1 MDSSHNSTQNDNRFL
16 GNKFSQNTALRS
28 MNDVVSKMLVTIE
41 ALAEA
46 VVWVDRERKIQWCN
60 RAFRQLVA
68 KSDEEILGVKFMKIL
83 PLSIDGQPISLKSY
97 PDVKIQQGEH
107 NTREYEFS
115 RGGHSLVLEISGDR
129 AVEND
134 GSNSSILIIKH
145 HTHKHKQTT
154 PISVQVRELK
164 YRHILENSQVGI
176 GRVRRIDGLILDAN
190 QRCAE
195 ILGYTSAE
203 ELIGKK
209 YTHEFEV
216 IKSDYGEILQELAQ
230 KGEIA
235 DCEVQLKRKDGSLL
249 WGLLWRCLNVE
260 EDCIEFVIADISER
274 KYTETAL
281 RLSEL
286 KFRSLFT
293 NSQVGISRCRLEDG
307 LIIDANQRFVELIGY
322 DHPAEVVGKKLS
334 SDFCTHP
341 QIRQQIFSQ
350 LEQHGEVSN
359 VEVELRQR
367 DGSIRWGLYSARLNL
382 AENCIEGVVV
392 DISDR
397 KEAQASLNRTNAML
411 KAQQEAVPDG
421 ILVVDENNR
430 VVSYNQRFCELW
442 QIPEELM
449 NADSTEERMER
460 CLSLVAQPEDFIPK
474 VKALNQNRTAISRE
488 EILFKDGRVLDR
500 YSSPVTSNTGEY
512 YGRIWYFRDITE
524 RKQREEA
531 LSLIVEGTATQVGQD
546 FFRSCTRSLAKLLQV
561 RYAFIA
567 EFANEAKD
575 RARTLACWWGEDFK
589 DNCEYEL
596 AATPSAEVL
605 KGVRCRYPHSL
616 QKLFPQDI
624 YLKELEAESFIG
636 LPITNP
642 QGKILGLLAVID
654 DKPLNNSNFEVQ
666 WSILSIFAARAGA
679 ELERQHAEK
688 ALAQQ
693 LQRVLLLEKITQEIR
708 QSLELQQVFQTTVH
722 QIGNIFQVDR
732 CHIFDYHPQPVAKA
746 RIVEEYLIP
755 EYSSMLGIEIALQDA
770 ACLAKAFAQEQAVVY
785 VDVHQ
790 ENSLQHS
797 ICFEPQFQVKS
808 LMAVRTSYQGNPNGA
823 IVVHQCDRF
832 RQWTRAEIELLE
844 AVAAQVGIA
853 IAQAQLLAQEKQQR
867 QALEEAK
874 QNAEVANL
882 AKSEFLANMSHELR
896 TPLNAILGFTQLMA
910 KDEAI
915 TSKQKESL
923 SIINKSGEHLLH
935 LINDVLEMSKIE
947 TGQTKLQPKVFN
959 LHRMLQELKSM
970 FQPLAQAKQLTLQF
984 ESARG
989 LVEYISTDEI
999 KLRQVLI
1006 NLLDNAIK
1014 FTQTGSVTLR
1024 VLSLREIPI
1033 RNVSITNNK
1042 AKLIFEIEDTGIGV
1056 AGKEME
1062 LLFQPFAQTTTDI
1075 ASQKGTGLG
1084 LAISQHF
1091 VNLMGGKINLVSSL
1105 GEGSKFSFGI
1115 QVDLATSSTRDKK
1128 EPRKPECL
1136 GAKYIYED
1144 EFVSN
1149 NCHTQIEAIK
1159 SLNRQDLDCMT
1170 PQWIAQLYHAAIA
1183 VDADLIKQLIA
1194 EIPPTHQA
1202 VATALEELIRDYD
1215 FDRIVELSSNTN
1227 LIE

>member
-1 MDSSHNSTQNDNRFL
+1 
-16 GNKFSQNTALRS
+16 
-28 MNDVVSKMLVTIE
+28 MNNVVSKMLITLE
-41 ALAEA
+41 AIAEA
-46 VVWVDRERKIQWCN
+46 VVWVNQERKIQWCN
-60 RAFRQLVA
+60 RAFRQLVE
-68 KSDEEILGVKFMKIL
+68 KSNEEILGVKFTNIL
-83 PLSIDGQPISLKSY
+83 PLSIDGRTISLKSY
-97 PDVKIQQGEH
+97 PDVKIQQGQYQ
-107 NTREYEFS
+107 TREYEFNQK
-115 RGGHSLVLEISGDR
+115 GNSLILEISGDR
-129 AVEND
+129 AAEND

-145 HTHKHKQTT
+145 HTDRPKQTT

-190 QRCAE
+190 RRCAE

-209 YTHEFEV
+209 YTHEFETV
-216 IKSDYGEILQELAQ
+216 KSDYAEMLRALAQ

-235 DCEVQLKRKDGSLL
+235 DCQVQLKRKDGSLI
-249 WGLLWRCLNVE
+249 WGLLWRCLNRE
-260 EDCIEFVIADISER
+260 EDCIEFVIADITER

-286 KFRSLFT
+286 KFRNLFT

-307 LIIDANQRFVELIGY
+307 LIIDANQRFVELLGY
-322 DHPAEVVGKKLS
+322 DHPSEVVGKKLN

-341 QIRQQIFSQ
+341 QVLQQIFSQ
-350 LEQHGEVSN
+350 LQQHGEVN
-359 VEVELRQR
+359 NLEVELRQR

-382 AENCIEGVVV
+382 VENCIEGVVV

-397 KEAQASLNRTNAML
+397 KEAQAALSRTNAML
-411 KAQQEAVPDG
+411 KAQQEAIPDG

-449 NADSTEERMER
+449 SDYSTEERMER
-460 CLSLVAQPEDFIPK
+460 CLALLARPKNFIPQ
-474 VKALNQNRTAISRE
+474 VKALNRNRTAISRE

-500 YSSPVTSNTGEY
+500 YSSPVTYSTGEY

-524 RKQREEA
+524 RKQREKA
-531 LSLIVEGTATQVGQD
+531 LNLIVEGTATQVGRD

-589 DNCEYEL
+589 ANYEYEL

-605 KGVRCRYPHSL
+605 TGVRCRYSHSL
-616 QKLFPQDI
+616 QKLFPEDP
-624 YLKELEAESFIG
+624 YLKELAAESFIG

-679 ELERQHAEK
+679 ELERQHAEN

-708 QSLELQQVFQTTVH
+708 QSLELQQVFQTTVN
-722 QIGNIFQVDR
+722 QIGNIFKVDR

-770 ACLAKAFAQEQAVVY
+770 ACLDKAFAREQAVAY
-785 VDVHQ
+785 VNVHQ
-790 ENSLQHS
+790 ENTLQHS
-797 ICFEPQFQVKS
+797 ICLATQFQVKS
-808 LMAVRTSYQGNPNGA
+808 LMAVRTSYQGKPNGA

-853 IAQAQLLAQEKQQR
+853 IAQAQLLAQEKQQC

-874 QNAEVANL
+874 QNAEVASR

-910 KDEAI
+910 KDKAI
-915 TSKQKESL
+915 TPKQKESL

-959 LHRMLQELKSM
+959 LHRMLQELKAM
-970 FQPLAQAKQLTLQF
+970 FQPLAQAKQLSLQF

-989 LVEYISTDEI
+989 LIEYISTDEI

-1014 FTQTGSVTLR
+1014 FTQTGGVTLR

-1033 RNVSITNNK
+1033 GNVSVTSSK
-1042 AKLIFEIEDTGIGV
+1042 AKLIFEIEDTGIGI
-1056 AGKEME
+1056 AGTEMK

-1091 VNLMGGKINLVSSL
+1091 VSLMGGKINLVSTL

-1115 QVDLATSSTRDKK
+1115 QVDIAPSSTDKQK
-1128 EPRKPECL
+1128 ECSKSEYLRF
-1136 GAKYIYED
+1136 KYISND
-1144 EFVSN
+1144 ESGFKPVYSERVD
-1149 NCHTQIEAIK
+1149 CK
-1159 SLNRQDLDCMT
+1159 SLKCQDLCCMT

-1183 VDADLIKQLIA
+1183 VDADLIKELIA

-1202 VATALEELIRDYD
+1202 LAKALEELIRNYD
-1215 FDRIVELSSNTN
+1215 FDRIVELSSAPN
-1227 LIE
+1227 LVE